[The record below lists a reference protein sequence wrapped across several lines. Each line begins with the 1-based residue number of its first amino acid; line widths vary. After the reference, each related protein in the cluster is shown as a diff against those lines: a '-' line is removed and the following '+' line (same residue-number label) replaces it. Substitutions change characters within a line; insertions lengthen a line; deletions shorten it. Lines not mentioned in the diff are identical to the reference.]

1 VEFRWRPKWLGRKR
15 FRGGRL
21 PGFCLEIH
29 PHFAELRIIRQ
40 VIGAIGIPGMAQLL
54 TDSVLESYARIM
66 NLVLV
71 SPCSE
76 ASSSII
82 PVKEVFTAMK
92 ASEIAFAFASKRRLA
107 LSLPLPPSHPVP
119 RNTPARAPPL

>member
-1 VEFRWRPKWLGRKR
+1 VEFRWRPERPGRKR

-21 PGFCLEIH
+21 PGFRLEIH

-71 SPCSE
+71 SPCSDGIPKE
-76 ASSSII
+76 IFFRVPLRFSCSVLMDCSPSRSSGAAVACRSQLIPGSESASS
-82 PVKEVFTAMK
+82 AM
-92 ASEIAFAFASKRRLA
+92 ICLI
-107 LSLPLPPSHPVP
+107 
-119 RNTPARAPPL
+119 